1 MWRSNSAS
9 YDTHYKVLG
18 CAMQV
23 APKIL
28 PIAVFVLVIGAS
40 VGLLIFPNY
49 IYQLLFWVV
58 KAFQSGGLIVLF
70 AAMVV
75 QALAIPIPSEF
86 VLICGG
92 AAFGFLSG
100 WVVGALGSVVAA
112 LIGFY
117 ISRKGG
123 RSVALRFVGKSGM
136 EFADN
141 WFNRWGVWA
150 VLLGRIAP
158 FIPFDVISYSA
169 GLTQMKFRSF
179 MGPTVV
185 GTLPRALFYAFL
197 GSYFSVTL
205 TELIQYYPN
214 VPPGL
219 EETMFMFNLTLLA
232 IVAVMALILLV
243 YWLVTRRYSQRKKA
257 RSN

>member
-1 MWRSNSAS
+1 M
-9 YDTHYKVLG
+9 
-18 CAMQV
+18 
-23 APKIL
+23 
-28 PIAVFVLVIGAS
+28 
-40 VGLLIFPNY
+40 
-49 IYQLLFWVV
+49 
-58 KAFQSGGLIVLF
+58 F
-70 AAMVV
+70 AAMIV

-92 AAFGFLSG
+92 AAFGLMSG
-100 WVVGALGSVVAA
+100 WLVGALGSVVAA
-112 LIGFY
+112 FIGFY

-123 RSVALRFVGKSGM
+123 RSVAIRFVGDRGI

-179 MGPTVV
+179 IIPTVT

-197 GSYFSVTL
+197 GDYFNVAL
-205 TELIQYYPN
+205 TKLVEYYPE
-214 VPPGL
+214 VPPEL
-219 EETMFMFNLTLLA
+219 EETMFMFNIILLT
-232 IVAVMALILLV
+232 IVIVMASILLV
-243 YWLVTRRYSQRKKA
+243 YWFVTRRYAA
-257 RSN
+257 RQETKSI

>member
-1 MWRSNSAS
+1 LF
-9 YDTHYKVLG
+9 V
-18 CAMQV
+18 AM
-23 APKIL
+23 I
-28 PIAVFVLVIGAS
+28 
-40 VGLLIFPNY
+40 
-49 IYQLLFWVV
+49 
-58 KAFQSGGLIVLF
+58 
-70 AAMVV
+70 V

-100 WVVGALGSVVAA
+100 WLVGALGSVVAA
-112 LIGFY
+112 FIGFY

-123 RSVALRFVGKSGM
+123 RFVAIRFVGERGI

-169 GLTQMKFRSF
+169 GLTQMKFRNF
-179 MGPTVV
+179 IVPTVI

-197 GSYFSVTL
+197 GDYVNVAL
-205 TELIQYYPN
+205 KELVKNYPN
-214 VPPGL
+214 VPPEL
-219 EETMFMFNLTLLA
+219 EWTMLMFNIILLT
-232 IVAVMALILLV
+232 IVIVMALILIV
-243 YWLVTRRYSQRKKA
+243 YWFVTRRYTA
-257 RSN
+257 RQETKSI